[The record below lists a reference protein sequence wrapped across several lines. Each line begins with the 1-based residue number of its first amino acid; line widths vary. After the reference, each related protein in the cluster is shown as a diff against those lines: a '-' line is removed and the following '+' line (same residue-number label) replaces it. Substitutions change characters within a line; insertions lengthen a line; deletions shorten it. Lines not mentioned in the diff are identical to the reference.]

1 MSGLLNKT
9 PQEAAADLEATNN
22 FAKSLLEA
30 FKSLV
35 RGFLPGTT
43 ITKKKPL
50 EITSKR
56 RKLRPQPERLA
67 NPNKPAKT
75 GSQQKSDG
83 DSHSESLHQRGRI
96 YSLGVNKL
104 TEADLQ
110 AIATIVNGQ
119 KGTKIVGNDDY
130 IIRHN
135 GKIVFE
141 TTMGEVTTHTRLSN
155 EIYNQIVGLKA
166 GISPSPTSAPVPSKS
181 TKSDRVP
188 SNLAAEI
195 RYFATEGDSFVSPE
209 EAKNLMKTY
218 RQLTQGIVP
227 EPNSNLAQPLEKS
240 DIAVGVDGVD
250 RAAISPELIGE
261 IDNQPNRSIPLPG
274 EIGQNHQQPDS
285 TIIDVEAEEILPD
298 STIIDVEVERDP
310 SFIILPHEKISKQLG
325 QEIMQV
331 ATKLTADAYDRS
343 KPIFQITRENL
354 EAISDIH
361 DGSYQ
366 PDPSTP
372 ITPHHIEEL
381 SDRRSEEQIIS
392 TMLQAPQVTD
402 YLTKTG
408 LTSKYFTHP
417 EHQAIYTAAQE
428 LNRHQQQVNLL
439 SVRNK
444 LNQSEA
450 TTANNIVESTPVLPV
465 NIHVGR
471 VIELR
476 QRRELLNVA
485 DMLGRVLPHSSTED
499 LLNVLTEVKT
509 TIEQT
514 AAKSLKLPELEIE
527 ERQTEPERSLQ
538 QHPSRGK

>member
-35 RGFLPGTT
+35 RGFLPGMT

-50 EITSKR
+50 EIESKR
-56 RKLRPQPERLA
+56 RKLQPQPERLA

-83 DSHSESLHQRGRI
+83 DSHAESLHQRGRI
-96 YSLGVNKL
+96 YGLGVNKL
-104 TEADLQ
+104 TSADLQ
-110 AIATIVNGQ
+110 AIAAIVNGQ

-135 GKIVFE
+135 GKIIFE

-155 EIYNQIVGLKA
+155 ELRDRIVGLKA
-166 GISPSPTSAPVPSKS
+166 GVLRSPTPAPVPSKP

-188 SNLAAEI
+188 SNLAADI
-195 RYFATEGDSFVSPE
+195 KDFATEGDSFVSPE
-209 EAKNLMKTY
+209 EAENYMNTY
-218 RQLTQGIVP
+218 RQLTKGIVP
-227 EPNSNLAQPLEKS
+227 EPNANIAQPLEKS
-240 DIAVGVDGVD
+240 DIAVGVDRVD
-250 RAAISPELIGE
+250 SPRERLRQRAAISPELIGE
-261 IDNQPNRSIPLPG
+261 IDNQPNPSIPLPG
-274 EIGQNHQQPDS
+274 EIGQNHQQPNS
-285 TIIDVEAEEILPD
+285 TIIDVEI
-298 STIIDVEVERDP
+298 ERDP
-310 SFIILPHEKISKQLG
+310 SFIILSHKKSSKQLG

-354 EAISDIH
+354 KAISDIH

-366 PDPSTP
+366 PDQSTS

-381 SDRRSEEQIIS
+381 SDRRSEEKIIS
-392 TMLQAPQVTD
+392 TMLHAPQAID
-402 YLTKTG
+402 YLIETG
-408 LTSKYFTHP
+408 LTSKCFTHP

-428 LNRHQQQVNLL
+428 LNRQQEEVNLV
-439 SVRNK
+439 SVRSK
-444 LNQSEA
+444 LDQSAA
-450 TTANNIVESTPVLPV
+450 TTASNIFEFTPVLLI

-485 DMLGRVLPHSSTED
+485 DMLGRVPPQSSTED

-509 TIEQT
+509 AIEQT
-514 AAKSLKLPELEIE
+514 AAKSLKLPELKIE
-527 ERQTEPERSLQ
+527 ERQPEPERSPH
-538 QHPSRGK
+538 QHPSRGR